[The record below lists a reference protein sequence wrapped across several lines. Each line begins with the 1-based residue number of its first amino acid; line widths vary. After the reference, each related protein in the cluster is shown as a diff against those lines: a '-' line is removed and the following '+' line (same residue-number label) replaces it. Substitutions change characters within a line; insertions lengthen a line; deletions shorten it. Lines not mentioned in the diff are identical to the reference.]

1 MKEYFI
7 PEDRLYVDT
16 HEWILVRD
24 DIGIVGITDYAQ
36 DKLGDVVFVD
46 LPSEGD
52 VVSKGDKV
60 GEIESVKTVA
70 EIYSPV
76 SGKIVEVN
84 KTLEDKPEVIN
95 DDPYNEG
102 WIFKIELSNKDE
114 LNSLLTS
121 AKYKELIAN
130 E

>member
-7 PEDRLYVDT
+7 PEDRLYADT

-24 DIGIVGITDYAQ
+24 GIGIVGITDYAQ

-84 KTLEDKPEVIN
+84 KTLEDRPEVIN

-102 WIFKIELSNKDE
+102 WIFKIELSNEDE

-130 E
+130 D